1 LHNLN
6 RSLVNIEKF
15 RSQRYCLSVDSTVGR
30 FHSNITMMKSS
41 LRPFLTYN
49 GAPLVTLDIA
59 NAQPYFSTIL
69 FNPQFWLKPTQSEL
83 PITFYSIINRSTHQF
98 NLNPDL
104 LIMITNH
111 IKRSDNQDCI
121 TFQNLVRTG
130 SFYRHMQHQMKEHYN
145 LDYSLKRIK
154 KEMLIT
160 FNAGGKKAFKMRTL
174 FSHLFPNVALML
186 DAIKSPDNS
195 NLAHLLLNFESMI
208 ILNRIAR
215 KFSQLY
221 PNAPI
226 YTIHDS
232 LLTTPD
238 YEPNLADLIK
248 EETTRH
254 LTFAP
259 HLKRE

>member
-1 LHNLN
+1 
-6 RSLVNIEKF
+6 
-15 RSQRYCLSVDSTVGR
+15 
-30 FHSNITMMKSS
+30 
-41 LRPFLTYN
+41 
-49 GAPLVTLDIA
+49 LVTLDIA
-59 NAQPYFSTIL
+59 NALPYFSTIL
-69 FNPQFWLKPTQSEL
+69 FNPQFWLRPTQSEL
-83 PITFYSIINRSTHQF
+83 PITFYSIMNRSTHQF

-130 SFYRHMQHQMKEHYN
+130 SFYRHMQQQMKEHYN

-238 YEPNLADLIK
+238 YEPYLADLIK
-248 EETTRH
+248 DQTTRH